1 MAEFCLDCWNKLNG
15 THYTPDQVWL
25 EEDLCE
31 GCGAWKPVVVDIRG
45 EEKKNLTVR
54 DLLLHPYEAK
64 VEDLM
69 EIVKLGVMTAPS
81 LMKDGKLIISGQVVS
96 TDKIVKLLQK

>member
-1 MAEFCLDCWNKLNG
+1 MMNLKVIGTGCEKCDQLYENTKQAVAELGIQAKI
-15 THYTPDQVWL
+15 
-25 EEDLCE
+25 E
-31 GCGAWKPVVVDIRG
+31 
-45 EEKKNLTVR
+45 
-54 DLLLHPYEAK
+54 K

-69 EIVKLGVMTAPS
+69 EIVKLGVMTSPS

>member
-1 MAEFCLDCWNKLNG
+1 MMNLKVIGTGCEDCDRLSENTKQAIAQLGIEAE
-15 THYTPDQVWL
+15 L
-25 EEDLCE
+25 E
-31 GCGAWKPVVVDIRG
+31 
-45 EEKKNLTVR
+45 
-54 DLLLHPYEAK
+54 K

>member
-1 MAEFCLDCWNKLNG
+1 
-15 THYTPDQVWL
+15 
-25 EEDLCE
+25 
-31 GCGAWKPVVVDIRG
+31 
-45 EEKKNLTVR
+45 
-54 DLLLHPYEAK
+54 
-64 VEDLM
+64 M